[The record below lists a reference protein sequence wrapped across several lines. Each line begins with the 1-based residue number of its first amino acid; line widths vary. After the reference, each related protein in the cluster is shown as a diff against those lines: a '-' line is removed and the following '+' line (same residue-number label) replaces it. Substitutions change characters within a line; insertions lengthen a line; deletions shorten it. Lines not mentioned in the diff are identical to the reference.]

1 MQGCVTSLPIRNP
14 LRPHA
19 VAGTAPSKGRPS
31 RPGDRCRGHYSTA
44 GFAPAARVL
53 SLTGRT
59 RTEPL
64 LPIALRR
71 EASTQG
77 GTEPPHRDQS
87 QSRPRSSLASIQVAE
102 GGQISRRLEWCGV
115 PMRTVEARSKLG
127 TLGRSLSKPPDRHIR
142 RSIEAIDPDR
152 GVRIPCGFDCPSVWG
167 RHLHVF
173 GHPSPL
179 LGAYARAPAVRGERP
194 PPHHE
199 CSKVT
204 TGSWH

>member
-127 TLGRSLSKPPDRHIR
+127 TLGRSLLIDIFEGLSR
-142 RSIEAIDPDR
+142 RSTRTGA
-152 GVRIPCGFDCPSVWG
+152 CGFHADLIALQYGAGTCTYSATPRRCWVPTPVRLPSG
-167 RHLHVF
+167 
-173 GHPSPL
+173 GS
-179 LGAYARAPAVRGERP
+179 APRPTTSVR
-194 PPHHE
+194 
-199 CSKVT
+199 T
-204 TGSWH
+204 